1 MVFEAIGGP
10 DPKRNSQVKFI
21 RRSQTLKVKA
31 HELAKLCGAN
41 VYLVINYQRGSFVYN
56 SVDDRSWPPNNKKLV
71 SKTMPEISSIKLRDW
86 QEQQYPDMERSD
98 FSQMESLQESSEGDL
113 CRLTRYYAARSE
125 QFRLLE
131 DLYRDKDPANVVADE
146 EAFRAMSRP
155 HDQDV
160 CFDENVSVIS
170 D

>member
-1 MVFEAIGGP
+1 M
-10 DPKRNSQVKFI
+10 
-21 RRSQTLKVKA
+21 
-31 HELAKLCGAN
+31 
-41 VYLVINYQRGSFVYN
+41 
-56 SVDDRSWPPNNKKLV
+56 

-98 FSQMESLQESSEGDL
+98 FSQMESLQESSKSDL
-113 CRLTRYYAARSE
+113 CRLTRYCAARSE
-125 QFRLLE
+125 QYRLLE
-131 DLYRDKDPANVVADE
+131 DLYRDKDPANVVADK
-146 EAFRAMSRP
+146 EAFKAMSRE